1 MNSSLHRS
9 TVIEPVI
16 KACARVLLEEPD
28 RRAYLKRFRRPGLEN
43 IHRQAL
49 IKAVNALARKTVYC
63 PYCAST
69 NGAVKKAG
77 ALKIIHD
84 KFRAKKTADEMEKWK
99 KTFSSA
105 IETQKE
111 LGIYVNRAVHEELN
125 PLKVLDLF
133 KRISDEDC
141 ELLGLR
147 PEFARPEEY
156 IWQYISVPPVCIRPS
171 VAQDGASNEDDL
183 TVKLTEIVFTNA
195 LIKQGLAKGAPTAQF
210 MVSILVGYFGEQLM
224 QST

>member
-1 MNSSLHRS
+1 M
-9 TVIEPVI
+9 
-16 KACARVLLEEPD
+16 
-28 RRAYLKRFRRPGLEN
+28 
-43 IHRQAL
+43 
-49 IKAVNALARKTVYC
+49 NALARKTVYC

-99 KTFSSA
+99 KTFNSA
-105 IETQKE
+105 IEAQKD
-111 LGIYVNRAVHEELN
+111 LSMYLNRAVHEELN

-147 PEFARPEEY
+147 PEYARPEEY
-156 IWQYISVPPVCIRPS
+156 IWQYISVPPVAIRPS

-210 MVSILVGYFGEQLM
+210 MVRPILLSSCPVSAHAASRSNGTSSSFPSPCT
-224 QST
+224 STPSFQVYRRRWDRSPSVVSANA